1 MPTRRTSKT
10 KERARFL
17 QAILLCIFFSSVL
30 DEWLTSKLEQTLVA
44 WHTFSMHTCNSTDV
58 GHIKDRG
65 W

>member
-17 QAILLCIFFSSVL
+17 QAILLCIFLSSVL

-44 WHTFSMHTCNSTDV
+44 GHTSALVAHFFNAHLQFN
-58 GHIKDRG
+58 
-65 W
+65 